1 MTYLVLV
8 RHGEARL
15 NLEKRFAG
23 WLDTPLT
30 EKGIEDALRCA
41 SDLEGIDFDLAFT
54 SRLVRARETLLL
66 ILSKQKKPGFMVH
79 EPGAEAGAGL
89 EGETASHR
97 EWYSW
102 PEKLGD
108 EVIPIYSNEA
118 LNERYYGL
126 LQGKKK
132 KKMKEKYGDE
142 QIFIWCRSFET
153 GPPGGESLKDI
164 STRAVPFFEKEIL
177 PAVKEGKN
185 VIICAHPNS
194 LRALI
199 KHIENISD
207 EAIPSVALA
216 TATPLIYRYSEGRL
230 VKDKS

>member
-30 EKGIEDALRCA
+30 EGGIEDALRCA
-41 SDLEGIDFDLAFT
+41 LDLEGIDFDLAFT
-54 SRLVRARETLLL
+54 SKLIRARETLFL
-66 ILSKQKKPGFMVH
+66 ILSKQKKAGFLVH
-79 EPGAEAGAGL
+79 EAGA
-89 EGETASHR
+89 EGENAAHR
-97 EWYSW
+97 EWYSC
-102 PEKLGD
+102 PENFED
-108 EVIPIYSNEA
+108 EVIPIHSSEA
-118 LNERYYGL
+118 LNERYYGI

-142 QIFIWCRSFET
+142 QIFTWCRSFET
-153 GPPGGESLKDI
+153 GPPEGESLKDI
-164 STRAVPFFEKEIL
+164 SARAVPFFEKEIF
-177 PAVKEGKN
+177 PAVKAGKN
-185 VIICAHPNS
+185 VIICAHQNS

-207 EAIPSVALA
+207 EEIPSVALA
-216 TATPLIYRYSEGRL
+216 TATPLIYGFSEGKL
-230 VKDKS
+230 VKEKR

>member
-1 MTYLVLV
+1 MNYLVLV

-41 SDLEGIDFDLAFT
+41 FDLAGIDFDLAFT
-54 SRLVRARETLLL
+54 SRLIRARETLFL
-66 ILSKQKKPGFMVH
+66 ILSKQKKAGILVH
-79 EPGAEAGAGL
+79 EAGT
-89 EGETASHR
+89 EGEATSHLAR
-97 EWYSW
+97 YSF
-102 PEKLGD
+102 PEKLLD

-132 KKMKEKYGDE
+132 KKMKDKYGDE
-142 QIFIWCRSFET
+142 QIFIWCRSFEI
-153 GPPGGESLKDI
+153 GPPEGESLKDI
-164 STRAVPFFEKEIL
+164 YARAVPFFEKEIL
-177 PAVKEGKN
+177 PAVEAGKN
-185 VIICAHPNS
+185 VIVCAHQNS

-207 EAIPSVALA
+207 KDIPSVALA
-216 TATPLIYRYSEGRL
+216 TATPLLYSFSEGRL
-230 VKDKS
+230 VKEKS

>member
-30 EKGIEDALRCA
+30 EKGIEDALSCA
-41 SDLEGIDFDLAFT
+41 SDLAGIDFDLAFT
-54 SRLVRARETLLL
+54 SRLIRARETLFL
-66 ILSKQKKPGFMVH
+66 ILSKQKKAGILVH
-79 EPGAEAGAGL
+79 EAGA
-89 EGETASHR
+89 EGEAAFHR
-97 EWYSW
+97 ERYSF
-102 PEKLGD
+102 PEKLMD
-108 EVIPIYSNEA
+108 DVIPIYSNEA

-164 STRAVPFFEKEIL
+164 SARAVPFFEKEIL

-185 VIICAHPNS
+185 VIVCAHQNS

-207 EAIPSVALA
+207 EAIPSVAFA
-216 TATPLIYRYSEGRL
+216 TATPLVYRYSEGRL

>member
-30 EKGIEDALRCA
+30 EKGIEDALHCA
-41 SDLEGIDFDLAFT
+41 SDLAGIDFDLAFT
-54 SRLVRARETLLL
+54 SRLIRARETLFL
-66 ILSKQKKPGFMVH
+66 ILSKQKKAGIVVH
-79 EPGAEAGAGL
+79 EAEA
-89 EGETASHR
+89 EGEAASHR
-97 EWYSW
+97 ERYSF
-102 PEKLGD
+102 PEKLTD

-164 STRAVPFFEKEIL
+164 YARAVPFFEKEIL
-177 PAVKEGKN
+177 PAVKDGKN
-185 VIICAHPNS
+185 VIVCAHQNS

-207 EAIPSVALA
+207 EDIPSVALA
-216 TATPLIYRYSEGRL
+216 TATFLVYRYSGGRL
-230 VKDKS
+230 VKEKS